1 MMHFSIP
8 ETESRSSESGAQYV
22 AYNIHVNGVL
32 HCRVRYSQLLGL
44 HEQLKKEYGNNV
56 VPAFPPKKL
65 FTLTPAEVEQRRE
78 QLEKYM
84 QAVRQDPV
92 LGASE
97 SFNSF
102 LRHSQQETQRIPTE
116 EVQLEVFLSN
126 GQKVKV
132 SILTS
137 DQTEDVLEAVTSK
150 LDLPE
155 DLVGYFSL
163 YLIKDTSDGSFSF
176 VRKLQEFELPYVSLT
191 SLRSREYKIILR
203 KSYWDSSY
211 DEDVMENRVGLN
223 LLYAQAVSDVERGW
237 VLVTKEQ
244 HRQLKSLQEKVS
256 KKEFIQLAQTL
267 KYYGYIK
274 FEPCITDFP
283 EKGCHVIVSAGNN
296 ELNFQVKLPNEQM
309 KEGSFKVTRMRCWR
323 VTSSMPFSNGSGSP
337 NKTDVRLELAF
348 EYLMSKDRLQWITI
362 SSPQAIMM
370 SICLQSMVDELMVK
384 KSGGSIKKMLRKRQS
399 YLRRSDSQQ
408 AVKSPPLLDS
418 PDSSREPIVKL
429 SSKLSSVSLRGISTS
444 SSTGDMSADDFH
456 GNYAFEGIGDD
467 DL

>member
-1 MMHFSIP
+1 M
-8 ETESRSSESGAQYV
+8 
-22 AYNIHVNGVL
+22 L
-32 HCRVRYSQLLGL
+32 
-44 HEQLKKEYGNNV
+44 
-56 VPAFPPKKL
+56 
-65 FTLTPAEVEQRRE
+65 
-78 QLEKYM
+78 
-84 QAVRQDPV
+84 
-92 LGASE
+92 
-97 SFNSF
+97 
-102 LRHSQQETQRIPTE
+102 
-116 EVQLEVFLSN
+116 
-126 GQKVKV
+126 V
-132 SILTS
+132 SKS
-137 DQTEDVLEAVTSK
+137 W
-150 LDLPE
+150 
-155 DLVGYFSL
+155 DLVQM
-163 YLIKDTSDGSFSF
+163 KA
-176 VRKLQEFELPYVSLT
+176 PY
-191 SLRSREYKIILR
+191 
-203 KSYWDSSY
+203 
-211 DEDVMENRVGLN
+211 
-223 LLYAQAVSDVERGW
+223 
-237 VLVTKEQ
+237 
-244 HRQLKSLQEKVS
+244 
-256 KKEFIQLAQTL
+256 FIQLAQTL

-337 NKTDVRLELAF
+337 NETEVRLELAF

-384 KSGGSIKKMLRKRQS
+384 KSGGSIKKVKAYCCVSVGSVLGGITLLPISFACTYQRFIVLQLLRKRQS

-444 SSTGDMSADDFH
+444 NSTGDMSADDFH